1 MHPQGLL
8 VAAICLAAASATWA
22 QSDKKPDAAESA
34 AAMERAQRLAAN
46 PMRIILQASKIK
58 RKGSG
63 EGEPA
68 EAMAEPATRTDA
80 AIASRAVPAP
90 RGLVASSAIVLTA
103 GPLLAT
109 PTAAP
114 VAALKDE
121 GPAAAMA
128 PLPAAPVPLAEVAA
142 AVAPRLAQMVEPVI
156 PARLREQLGGSYEVL
171 ADLTILPDGSV
182 SDVALLPPTPRQ
194 LQRQV
199 QAALQQWRFEP
210 LPATRVHRVQLV
222 YSEGS

>member
-1 MHPQGLL
+1 MYPQGLL
-8 VAAICLAAASATWA
+8 VAVICLAATSATWA
-22 QSDKKPDAAESA
+22 QSDKKPDAAEAA

-58 RKGSG
+58 RKGGG

-68 EAMAEPATRTDA
+68 EAAAEPATRTDA

-90 RGLVASSAIVLTA
+90 RGLVASTAIVLTA
-103 GPLLAT
+103 GPLLAA
-109 PTAAP
+109 PTSAP
-114 VAALKDE
+114 VAALQDE
-121 GPAAAMA
+121 GPAAAMT
-128 PLPAAPVPLAEVAA
+128 PMPAALAPLAEVT
-142 AVAPRLAQMVEPVI
+142 PLITPKLAQMVEPVI
-156 PARLREQLGGSYEVL
+156 PARLREQVGTGYEVL
-171 ADLTILPDGSV
+171 ADLTIQADGSV
-182 SDVALLPPTPRQ
+182 SEVALLPPTPRL

-222 YSEGS
+222 YSEGT